1 MIVLLLPVAWAADG
15 VYESETVLQAR
26 HDFFGEPLTPL
37 YQYVRVFDQVGPVD
51 VSAYAGA
58 EWSAGVD
65 EPVDPELYLLEARG
79 RVGWARWTLGR
90 QQAVDLFRPQTFDG
104 ARVELTPMTRDPSV
118 RTPVTVQPW
127 MSLAPRSTAAAIREL
142 VVCVGSA

>member
-1 MIVLLLPVAWAADG
+1 MIALFFLPAAWAADG

-26 HDFFGEPLTPL
+26 HDFFGEPFTPL
-37 YQYVRVFDQVGPVD
+37 YQYVRVFDQAGPVD

-79 RVGWARWTLGR
+79 R
-90 QQAVDLFRPQTFDG
+90 
-104 ARVELTPMTRDPSV
+104 LTDE
-118 RTPVTVQPW
+118 
-127 MSLAPRSTAAAIREL
+127 TAAFVAEVQGYRY
-142 VVCVGSA
+142 G